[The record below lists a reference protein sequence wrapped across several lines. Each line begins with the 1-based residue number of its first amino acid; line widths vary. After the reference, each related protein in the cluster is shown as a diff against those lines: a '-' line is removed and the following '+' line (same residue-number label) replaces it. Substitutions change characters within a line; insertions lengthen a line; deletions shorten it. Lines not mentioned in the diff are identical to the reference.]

1 MKKYLCLATAIA
13 TASLFTGC
21 SNNEYVGDQPEAF
34 NGTDGAIAFSM
45 GKANTTRAGEGIG
58 QLQTNGFYVYGTKR
72 IPLCSQQGI
81 C

>member
-1 MKKYLCLATAIA
+1 MKQYLFLATAIA

-45 GKANTTRAGEGIG
+45 GKANTTREGEGNSKDADK
-58 QLQTNGFYVYGTKR
+58 LNKVFYVYGEK
-72 IPLCSQQGI
+72 
-81 C
+81 